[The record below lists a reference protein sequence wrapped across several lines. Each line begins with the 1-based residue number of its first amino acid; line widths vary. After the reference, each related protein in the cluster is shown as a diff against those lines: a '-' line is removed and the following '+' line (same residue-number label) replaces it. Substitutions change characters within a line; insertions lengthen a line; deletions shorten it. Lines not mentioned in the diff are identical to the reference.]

1 MTETVITYCPTVSR
15 ARFSGA
21 VDGFLGAVVKGK
33 PEVSYNTSRTD
44 KSGRKLPD
52 GIELR
57 FGDARP
63 TEQVRAKLKEHGFQF
78 SEKQV
83 IWYAKDNAKARELI
97 DSLEV
102 EEWDIDNTVYE
113 KHSFWAMVRSMKEY
127 HDLRGWVEFMV
138 VGGGQNSFYNS
149 KKQLEA
155 RESPNSLVNSKRLKF
170 KKFRQ
175 FLSG

>member
-1 MTETVITYCPTVSR
+1 MTETVITYRPAISR
-15 ARFSGA
+15 ARQSGA

-33 PEVSYNTSRTD
+33 PEVSYNTSRVD

-63 TEQVRAKLKEHGFQF
+63 TEEVRAKLKEHGFQF

-83 IWYAKDNAKARELI
+83 MWFAKDNARSRELI

-102 EEWDIDNTVYE
+102 EEWDIDTTVYE
-113 KHSFWAMVRSMKEY
+113 KHSFWALVRSMEEY
-127 HDLRGWVEFMV
+127 RKLRGWVQFMV
-138 VGGGQNSFYNS
+138 AGSPPTFHNS
-149 KKQLEA
+149 KQQLEA
-155 RESPNSLVNSKRLKF
+155 RESAYSLVNSKRLKF
-170 KKFRQ
+170 KRRPR
-175 FLSG
+175 